1 MALSS
6 SHPLAGTIAAWMWLL
21 PLLPLLGFFINGAL
35 SILGS
40 SHIGPSDP
48 DMGHDGHETST
59 AASQQLPHAHG
70 DDSHAHVTPKFRG
83 LTAIVG
89 PGVLVLSFLL
99 AAAIFFAMRGADMS
113 TPFIQR
119 YWSWMPV
126 GDLKIDFAFQL
137 DQLSMVMVLIIT
149 GVGALIHIFSVGYM
163 SDDPGFARF
172 FAYLNLFVFFML
184 MLVLGANY
192 PILFVGWEG
201 VGLCSYL
208 LIGFWF
214 SDKAN
219 ADAGLKAF
227 IVNRIGDVGVLIA
240 MFLIFANL
248 GTLDFTGVAAGAAGL
263 PFGGAL
269 VTTICLFLFLGCTG
283 KSAQLPLYVWLP
295 DAMAGPTPVSAL
307 IHAATMVTAGVY
319 LIVRS
324 AFLFSMS
331 PIASITVAVVG
342 AITALFAATIA
353 MKQWDIKKVLAY
365 STISQLGYMFVGVGV
380 GAYTAGIFHLA
391 THAFFKAL
399 LFLGAG
405 SVIHVMHAAYHH
417 SGSHDDA
424 QDMRNMGGMRR
435 AMPITW
441 IVMWIATLAIS
452 GIPPFAG
459 FFSKDSIL
467 GSVYEHAG
475 DSVLTN
481 ATWLGMSGH
490 TVLLAV
496 YVIGLAAAFLTAV
509 YMTRLML
516 YTFHGPSRATE
527 DEQRHMHEAP
537 WLMTGPLVVLGAL
550 SLVGGWLNLPA
561 IMSFLGPV
569 GGLDRWLNPVVGGA
583 TRSMTNGVALE
594 ASHSTEATLIGIAI
608 VIAVLGIAVAVFAL
622 KPASLVPKAQSPAE
636 HGFEK
641 VLANK
646 YYVDE
651 AYDDV
656 VVRPTI
662 GLSKNVFWRG
672 LDAGI
677 IDNLFVNGSAAL
689 ARGLGWVGARIQTG
703 STGVYAWAIVVGAIV
718 VLSAFS
724 FR

>member
-21 PLLPLLGFFINGAL
+21 PVLPLLGFFINGAL

-40 SHIGPSDP
+40 SHIGPRDP
-48 DMGHDGHETST
+48 DMGHAEHDTGTVGAE
-59 AASQQLPHAHG
+59 QVPHAHG
-70 DDSHAHVTPKFRG
+70 DDTHAQAPPRFRS
-83 LTAIVG
+83 LAAIVG
-89 PGVLVLSFLL
+89 PGVLLLSFIL
-99 AAAIFFAMRGADMS
+99 AAAIFIAMRGVDMS
-113 TPFIQR
+113 TPFVQR
-119 YWSWMPV
+119 YWNWIPV
-126 GDLKIDFAFQL
+126 GDLHVDFAFQL

-149 GVGALIHIFSVGYM
+149 GIGTLIHIFSVGYM
-163 SDDPGFARF
+163 QDDPGFARF

-184 MLVLGANY
+184 LLVLGANY

-208 LIGFWF
+208 LVGFWYL
-214 SDKAN
+214 DKAN
-219 ADAGLKAF
+219 ADAGKKAF

-240 MFLIFANL
+240 MFMIFANL
-248 GTLDFTGVAAGAAGL
+248 GTLDFTGVAAGVGAM
-263 PFGGAL
+263 PFGGPL

-324 AFLFSMS
+324 SFLFSMS

-353 MKQWDIKKVLAY
+353 IKQWDIKKVLAY

-380 GAYTAGIFHLA
+380 GAYGAGIFHLA

-405 SVIHVMHAAYHH
+405 SVIYAMHEAYHH
-417 SGSHDDA
+417 SGSHADA
-424 QDMRNMGGMRR
+424 QDMRNMGGMKR
-435 AMPITW
+435 AMPVTW
-441 IVMWIATLAIS
+441 IMMWIATLAIS

-467 GSVYEHAG
+467 GSVFEHS
-475 DSVLTN
+475 DNSVLAS

-490 TVLLAV
+490 AVLLAV

-516 YTFHGPSRATE
+516 YTFHGPSRATD

-550 SLVGGWLNLPA
+550 SLFGGWLNLPS

-569 GGLDRWLNPVVGGA
+569 GGLDRWLAPVVGA
-583 TRSMTNGVALE
+583 STRAVTNGVALE
-594 ASHSTEATLIGIAI
+594 ASHSTEAALVGLAILIAI
-608 VIAVLGIAVAVFAL
+608 VGIAVAVFML
-622 KPASLVPKAQSPAE
+622 KPASLVPKDESPAE

-656 VVRPTI
+656 VVRPVY
-662 GLSKNVFWRG
+662 GLSKNVLWRG
-672 LDAGI
+672 LDVGI

-689 ARGLGWVGARIQTG
+689 ARGLGWLGARAQTG
-703 STGVYAWAIVVGAIV
+703 STGVYAWAIVIGAVV
-718 VLSAFS
+718 VLSAFT

>member
-1 MALSS
+1 MALSGV
-6 SHPLAGTIAAWMWLL
+6 HPLAGTIAAWMWLL
-21 PLLPLLGFFINGAL
+21 PLLPLIGFVVNGAL
-35 SILGS
+35 CLLSK

-48 DMGHDGHETST
+48 DMGHGDHETAVATHDTHSDDT
-59 AASQQLPHAHG
+59 HAQG
-70 DDSHAHVTPKFRG
+70 PPKFAS
-83 LTAIVG
+83 LVSIVG
-89 PGVLVLSFLL
+89 PGVLLLSFLL
-99 AAAIFFAMRGADMS
+99 AVAIFFTMRGVDMP
-113 TPFIQR
+113 TPYIQR
-119 YWSWMPV
+119 YWNWMPV
-126 GDLKIDFAFQL
+126 GDLKVDFAFQL

-149 GVGALIHIFSVGYM
+149 GVGTLIHIFSVGYM
-163 SDDPGFARF
+163 REDQGYARF

-184 MLVLGANY
+184 ILVLGANY

-208 LIGFWF
+208 LVGFWF
-214 SDKAN
+214 LDKAN
-219 ADAGLKAF
+219 ADAGKKAF
-227 IVNRIGDVGVLIA
+227 VVNRVGDVGLLIA
-240 MFLIFANL
+240 MFMIFANM
-248 GTLDFTGVAAGAAGL
+248 GTLDFTGVAAGAGSL
-263 PFGGAL
+263 QFGGPL
-269 VTTICLFLFLGCTG
+269 VTTICLFMFLGCTG

-324 AFLFSMS
+324 SFLFAMS
-331 PIASITVAVVG
+331 PAASITVAVVG

-353 MKQWDIKKVLAY
+353 IKQWDIKKVLAY

-380 GAYTAGIFHLA
+380 GAYGAGVFHLA

-405 SVIHVMHAAYHH
+405 SVIYGMHAAYHH
-417 SGSHDDA
+417 SGSHEDA
-424 QDMRNMGGMRR
+424 QDMRNMGGLRK
-435 AMPITW
+435 AMPITCLM
-441 IVMWIATLAIS
+441 MWIATLAIS

-475 DSVLTN
+475 DSVLTS

-496 YVIGLAAAFLTAV
+496 YVIGLAGAFLTAV

-527 DEQRHMHEAP
+527 DEQKHLREAP
-537 WLMTGPLVVLGAL
+537 WSMTGPVVVLGAL
-550 SLVGGWLNLPA
+550 SLAGGWLNLPA
-561 IMSFLGPV
+561 IASFLGPV
-569 GGLDRWLNPVVGGA
+569 GGLDHWLEPVVGNA
-583 TRSMTNGVALE
+583 TRAVTNGVALE
-594 ASHSTEATLIGIAI
+594 TSHGTEAALIGVAI
-608 VIAVLGIAVAVFAL
+608 VIAVLGIAVALIAL
-622 KPASLVPKAQSPAE
+622 KPASLVPKSQSPAE

-641 VLANK
+641 VLADK

-651 AYDDV
+651 AYDTV
-656 VVRPTI
+656 IVGGTY
-662 GLSKNVFWRG
+662 GLSKNVLWRG

-677 IDNLFVNGSAAL
+677 IDNLFVNGSAAV
-689 ARGLGWVGARIQTG
+689 ARGLGWLGAKMQTG
-703 STGVYAWAIVVGAIV
+703 STGVYAWAIAIGAIV